1 MKLLQRTL
9 IYYLFIS
16 IPTFILGCVAFYY
29 FLQYAIVRQVDDSL
43 SQDRNEIISFVNN
56 NKNDV
61 SELYKAI
68 SCTYFLKPD
77 STNLPTIDKY
87 SFVYEYDSVE
97 MDLQPFRE
105 LKTAIQIKDK
115 KYELVMRESFVDSD
129 SLIYSILFFSVILI
143 GLLTVGIAI
152 INWRVSKR
160 IWNPYYHV
168 LRVISAYQPGKNSQP
183 VIDSNKIEE
192 FRILINAT
200 QKMIK
205 RIDKDFNQQKKFID
219 NVAHELQTP
228 IAIAFAQIEVFM
240 QKAKMNDETA
250 EMISNIDSTLLRL
263 KKINKALL
271 LLSRI
276 HNEQFTQ
283 KKNVSIVAVIN
294 DYFLTHS
301 DQVEIMNLMLRFNKE
316 EDLIV
321 DMNDALATVLVGNL
335 LSNAI
340 RHNHSDGYVSIAING
355 RELLIEN
362 TGSKLSV
369 DPEQLFNAYVKGDK
383 TKDSLGIGLSIVKEI
398 CSIYNFQVSYSNT
411 ENIHRISVLFA

>member
-29 FLQYAIVRQVDDSL
+29 FLQYAIVRQVDESL

-77 STNLPTIDKY
+77 SSNLSVSDRY

-97 MDLQPFRE
+97 MDFQPFRE
-105 LKTAIQIKDK
+105 LKTAIEIKDQ

-129 SLIYSILFFSVILI
+129 SLIYSILFFAVILI

-152 INWRVSKR
+152 MNWRVSKR
-160 IWNPYYHV
+160 IWNPFYQV
-168 LRVISAYQPGKNSQP
+168 LRVISAYQPGKNRP
-183 VIDSNKIEE
+183 TVIDSNKIEE
-192 FRILINAT
+192 FRILVNAI

-205 RIDKDFNQQKKFID
+205 RIDKDFIQQKKFID

-228 IAIAFAQIEVFM
+228 IAIASTQLEVFM
-240 QKAKMNDETA
+240 QKTDMNRETA
-250 EMISNIDSTLLRL
+250 EMVSNIDSTLLRL

-283 KKNVSIVAVIN
+283 KKNVSIAAIIH

-301 DQVEIMNLMLRFNKE
+301 DQVEMMHLMLRFNIE

-321 DMNDALATVLVGNL
+321 EMNEALASVLVGNL

-340 RHNHSDGYVSIAING
+340 RHNYPDGYVSIIIKD

-362 TGSKLSV
+362 TGTKLSV

-398 CSIYNFQVSYSNT
+398 CNVYNFPISYSNT
-411 ENIHRISVLFA
+411 ETIHRISVLFS